1 MASQNNAVSV
11 NGTRSKQVSLTTCI
25 STLTMGE
32 MTQQNCNRFKKN
44 VFLSAFLLSNIFF
57 AQQSFALSVQP
68 LQVKS
73 ALGEPFR
80 AQIVVSDIAGVN
92 PATIKASLASDSE
105 FIQLGINKR
114 RLANDLN
121 FNTVITSPERG
132 IITIT
137 SDRPLNDPYIEF
149 VVHIKFGNSVRLQQV
164 TALVDP
170 PLTRIQPETL
180 NLPVQQIQLAQA
192 SQTPTPPSIHPTD
205 PNIVKVTSSVT
216 TRTIPLIPSRSTPPL
231 MSAPIAETAAT
242 PLAKSVATQ
251 DTPLVPSKA
260 LPPPMTTPVAEK
272 LETTPAN
279 NTAAQNTPLIPTPS
293 TPPPMTAPAVEAT
306 QIPIEQNATVAPPSP
321 TPAPAPEQ
329 VPAATTPENNTS
341 YKVKRN
347 DSLWSIAN
355 RIQKDTNRPIT
366 VIMHSIQQMNQSAF
380 IHGNPNHI
388 KNGATIILP
397 NQQDKTEEAP
407 KIDTQPTQAEN
418 DNIESNK
425 TPVLRTPNQQVNAA
439 KTPYVRRGHLPDAKM
454 TLVAPAQEGSAQGS
468 ATDKQS
474 EEKTS
479 QLKQLNLKTTAAR
492 QKNMTLSQE
501 LSELE
506 AKIKANDQK
515 LALRNAKLA
524 ELMQRLKNRKDAVP
538 QNANRT
544 PKS

>member
-1 MASQNNAVSV
+1 MASQKNAVSV
-11 NGTRSKQVSLTTCI
+11 HGTRLKQVTHTASTPTLTT
-25 STLTMGE
+25 SE
-32 MTQQNCNRFKKN
+32 MTQQHSQRFKKN
-44 VFLSAFLLSNIFF
+44 VFLSAFILSNIFL
-57 AQQSFALSVQP
+57 ADQAFALSVHP

-80 AQIVVSDIAGVN
+80 AQIVITDIAGVN
-92 PATIKASLASDSE
+92 PSMIKASLASDSE

-114 RLANDLN
+114 QLANDLN

-149 VVHIKFGNSVRLQQV
+149 VVHIGFGNNVRLQQV

-180 NLPVQQIQLAQA
+180 NLPVQQIQLAEA
-192 SQTPTPPSIHPTD
+192 TSTPAPVIAQPTN
-205 PNIVKVTSSVT
+205 PNIVKVTSSLT
-216 TRTIPLIPSRSTPPL
+216 TRTIPLIPSRSAPPP
-231 MSAPIAETAAT
+231 MSAPIAESPLAKNASAAQETPLVPSRSVPPPMSAPDTETAAT
-242 PLAKSVATQ
+242 PLAKNVTIQ
-251 DTPLVPSKA
+251 DTPL
-260 LPPPMTTPVAEK
+260 
-272 LETTPAN
+272 
-279 NTAAQNTPLIPTPS
+279 IPIPN
-293 TPPPMTAPAVEAT
+293 TPPPMATPAVEAN
-306 QIPIEQNATVAPPSP
+306 QEPIEQTITVPAPAT
-321 TPAPAPEQ
+321 PAPEQ
-329 VPAATTPENNTS
+329 VPPAPTPTPPENAS

-397 NQQDKTEEAP
+397 NQQETESEAP
-407 KIDTQPTQAEN
+407 KIDTLPTQVEN
-418 DNIESNK
+418 DDLESNK
-425 TPVLRTPNQQVNAA
+425 TPVLRTTNQQARTA
-439 KTPYVRRGHLPDAKM
+439 KTPYIRRGHLPDAKM
-454 TLVAPAQEGSAQGS
+454 TLVAPAQEGTAQGS

-474 EEKTS
+474 EEKVH
-479 QLKQLNLKTTAAR
+479 QLTQLNVKITAAR
-492 QKNMTLSQE
+492 QRNMTLGQE
-501 LSELE
+501 VSDLE

-515 LALRNAKLA
+515 LALRNARLA
-524 ELMQRLKNRKDAVP
+524 ELMQRLKNRKDAAP